1 MLQNGCFENASD
13 ARTEL
18 FEYIEGYY
26 NTHRKYSSIG
36 YLTPSQFET
45 KFHSVN

>member
-1 MLQNGCFENASD
+1 MSSSSD
-13 ARTEL
+13 ARAEL

-26 NTHRKYSSIG
+26 NTRRKHSSIG